1 MSENLYLSHAVIAC
15 VYQEQACAGGMLHYV
30 AVSNLH
36 MFDTVNTVA
45 ILDTYESCST
55 VPRSK
60 GCSMITMLYN
70 AVHAT

>member
-1 MSENLYLSHAVIAC
+1 MCRRDVALC
-15 VYQEQACAGGMLHYV
+15 CTMLHYV

-45 ILDTYESCST
+45 ILDTYDSCST

-60 GCSMITMLYN
+60 GCSMITMLYMQPESLE
-70 AVHAT
+70 TQSEF